1 MRTETNTRKLS
12 IWPGSQNHPS
22 RRDWGGQSS
31 RPQNFEGE
39 PSVRLDGAGVKRDLR
54 GMAKLS
60 WRGPVRP
67 PQEESRQTGKD
78 AARNDDAFPHQAG
91 GEHERTARAERQ

>member
-1 MRTETNTRKLS
+1 MVGLTNSSVSNETGEESPLGRKL
-12 IWPGSQNHPS
+12 
-22 RRDWGGQSS
+22 
-31 RPQNFEGE
+31 EGKL
-39 PSVRLDGAGVKRDLR
+39 SVRLDGAGVKRDLR

-60 WRGPVRP
+60 WRGPVRA

-91 GEHERTARAERQ
+91 SEHQRTTRAERQ